1 MRVLFFGDLVGEM
14 AIRYLE
20 GNLPRLRRELG
31 VDFVVVNGENAD
43 LTDPALGKAGMHP
56 ETVDRLLA
64 CGVDAIT
71 GGNHSFDPPWAE
83 DLLDHP
89 RVLRPLNAGPFAPG
103 RGYLVLEGRGKGL
116 VVVNLVGRSA
126 WPPAD
131 DPVWALEGLL
141 PGLEAGMPVLVDFHS
156 ESVFE
161 KLGLAFALDGRVAAV
176 LGTHTHVPTH
186 DLRILPRGTA
196 YVSDVGMVGPSG
208 GMQGYEP
215 GFLVAA
221 LRRKRL
227 PRRGRLAWARGPL
240 EVGAVVVDLD
250 GGRAKAIQRL
260 QALQGVPQGG

>member
-1 MRVLFFGDLVGEM
+1 MRIVFFGDLVGEA

-31 VDFVVVNGENAD
+31 ADFVVVNGENAD

-83 DLLDHP
+83 ELLDHP
-89 RVLRPLNAGPFAPG
+89 RVLRPLNLGPHAPG
-103 RGYLVLEGRGKGL
+103 RGYLVLEREGQAL
-116 VVVNLVGRSA
+116 VVVNLAGRSA

-131 DPVWALEGLL
+131 DPLWALEGLV
-141 PGLEAGMPVLVDFHS
+141 PCLEAGIPILVDFHS

-176 LGTHTHVPTH
+176 LGTHTHVPTQ

-221 LRRKRL
+221 LRRRL
-227 PRRGRLAWARGPL
+227 PPRGGRLAWAQGPL
-240 EVGAVVVDLD
+240 EVGAVVVDLE
-250 GGRAKAIQRL
+250 GGRAKGIWRL
-260 QALQGVPQGG
+260 ENLRGG